1 MVQLWRFGQKS
12 SEIRRRGGQRFETHS
27 TRIPHAGK
35 NDTNSWKRKNLE
47 VVETSRF
54 FVGGDKRDR
63 TADLLNAIQALSQ
76 LSYTP
81 RCFRA
86 GAPRARSILPDPKA
100 FVKNYFFFF
109 QKSLTGRAGIGRGE
123 ADGKGE
129 RIATAPKGP
138 RNDRDGGICAETKW
152 SGFLLTLQRR

>member
-1 MVQLWRFGQKS
+1 MVLLIQKS
-12 SEIRRRGGQRFETHS
+12 PEILRFQDFS
-27 TRIPHAGK
+27 
-35 NDTNSWKRKNLE
+35 
-47 VVETSRF
+47 
-54 FVGGDKRDR
+54 GGDKRDR

-81 RCFRA
+81 RYFRA

-100 FVKNYFFFF
+100 FVKIYFFFF

-152 SGFLLTLQRR
+152 SEFLLTLQRR